1 MPGVLPLDDDS
12 IESPRQQEGDQ
23 PVVRVVFA
31 RLPKGGAGVA
41 QRQGTGAPQLAK
53 AQPGLL
59 AQVCKVRYSLPAI
72 GAPGRRL
79 MAEQHEAGA
88 PVRGREAGK
97 TGPLRGL
104 QGPHGDIQLLACHEV
119 KGPGPGEVAKCGLKI
134 GAAEDLAG
142 QCHVQPAEFAIGLD
156 LAEGWPVAPGHRQC
170 LFGAQRQVRCEQ
182 QAEAQCAV
190 NSGLDMFPDQAEPPC
205 SVSWI
210 PEYESQGGTG
220 PGERH
225 HRHSAPP

>member
-1 MPGVLPLDDDS
+1 
-12 IESPRQQEGDQ
+12 
-23 PVVRVVFA
+23 
-31 RLPKGGAGVA
+31 
-41 QRQGTGAPQLAK
+41 
-53 AQPGLL
+53 
-59 AQVCKVRYSLPAI
+59 
-72 GAPGRRL
+72 

-156 LAEGWPVAPGHRQC
+156 LAEGGPVAPGHRQC

-210 PEYESQGGTG
+210 PEYVSQGGTG

-225 HRHSAPP
+225 HRHSAPPWWAFPPRLGGVSHFSRVTAPTPLDCASILSPLLCSPGKSLFSL